1 LVLTIVLA
9 AIAVTVVLI
18 VLYTEGGSGEAGAA
32 ISSSTGVAGVR
43 RLPHG
48 ERSRTRLGSPAT
60 RSILREEG

>member
-1 LVLTIVLA
+1 LGLTIVLA
-9 AIAVTVVLI
+9 AVAVTVVLMSSI
-18 VLYTEGGSGEAGAA
+18 RGAVPAEAGAA

-48 ERSRTRLGSPAT
+48 ERSRTQLASPAT